1 MAGFAYTGHRL
12 EGRWRRFK
20 PWVGGTARARRY
32 PRGGYALELG
42 LVVGL
47 YYLAAHIGYAFEF
60 AGPVAAIVW
69 LPVGVGIAL
78 LYLRGLWLWPGIVIG
93 DLLVNNYM
101 ALPVGAAIGQTFG
114 NLLEVVIAAWLLG
127 RLAARDAP
135 LGTRSSLAGVLVAIA
150 VGTAISATIGS
161 LSLWL
166 GDVISG
172 GSLAHVWQT
181 WWLGDFCGAVI
192 VVPLVLAW
200 FPPPP
205 RSWVLAHAVETAVVL
220 IVVVGLSVIAVRG
233 GRHLGYLAF
242 PALVWAA
249 VRLGPRGATL
259 GVTVSAAVIIWGT
272 THYLGPFAGHP
283 LGSSVLD
290 VQLYIAVSTVSALA
304 LAALAGEREALAQR
318 LSASRARIVVAADAE
333 RRRVERDLHDG
344 AQGRLSALAVRLSL
358 SAEDARTSPEGAAAS
373 LESARAEVLAAID
386 ELRDLV
392 HGLHPGELRRFGLA
406 RALEDLAARSA
417 VPIELAELPEVRL
430 DETAEAT
437 GYYVALEAV
446 ANAQRYANASSVTVW
461 ARVRAGTLFLEVQ
474 DDGVGGAVELNDRGL
489 QGLRDRVEATGG
501 RFATE
506 SLPGQGT
513 RVAAAIPAGIATA

>member
-1 MAGFAYTGHRL
+1 MPRL
-12 EGRWRRFK
+12 
-20 PWVGGTARARRY
+20 GGSARSRRY
-32 PRGGYALELG
+32 PRGGYALELA
-42 LVVGL
+42 LLVGL
-47 YYLAAHIGYAFEF
+47 YYLAAHVGYAFEF
-60 AGPVAAIVW
+60 AGPVAAVVW
-69 LPVGVGIAL
+69 LPVGVGIAM

-114 NLLEVVIAAWLLG
+114 NLLEVVVAAWLLR

-135 LGTRSSLAGVLVAIA
+135 LATRSSLGGVLVAIA
-150 VGTAISATIGS
+150 AGTAISATIGS

-172 GSLAHVWQT
+172 GSLPHVWQT
-181 WWLGDFCGAVI
+181 WWLGDFCGAAI
-192 VVPLVLAW
+192 VVPLALAW

-205 RSWVLAHAVETAVVL
+205 RSWVLSHAVETAIVL
-220 IVVVGLSVIAVRG
+220 IFVVMLSVIAVRG
-233 GRHLGYLAF
+233 GRHLSYLAF

-259 GVTVSAAVIIWGT
+259 ALTASAVVIIWGT
-272 THYLGPFAGHP
+272 THYLGPFAVH
-283 LGSSVLD
+283 SMASRVLD
-290 VQLYIAVSTVSALA
+290 VQLYIAVSTVTALV
-304 LAALAGEREALAQR
+304 LAALAGEREALAER
-318 LSASRARIVVAADAE
+318 LSASRARIVMAADAA

-358 SAEDARTSPEGAAAS
+358 AADEARTSPQGAAPS

-392 HGLHPGELRRFGLA
+392 HGLHPAELRRFGLA

-417 VPIELAELPEVRL
+417 VPVELVELPELRL

-437 GYYVALEAV
+437 AYYVVLEAV
-446 ANAQRYANASSVTVW
+446 ANAQRYADASRVTVR
-461 ARVRAGTLFLEVQ
+461 ARVRAGRLFLEVQ

-501 RFATE
+501 RFATD
-506 SLPGQGT
+506 SLPGRGT
-513 RVAAAIPAGIATA
+513 RVAAEIPSGVFSA